1 MNIMSKM
8 KILLPYRDSCDRE
21 ITSSVVSG
29 GGEQFCKLI
38 NKNFINV
45 EVLKVPSKAEQSW
58 SVKEKYDLQKKIVET
73 AEDVNADIIISN
85 FPSSIYNGK
94 YITQSKI
101 PVMIVMHNRF
111 KMGSIFSRL
120 KFVSLLFESIKIRI
134 NKKTELQFITL
145 LCDRLIAD
153 DIFYYNLF
161 IKLINKLSK

>member
-1 MNIMSKM
+1 MSTM

-73 AEDVNADIIISN
+73 AEDVNADIIILLCIW
-85 FPSSIYNGK
+85 FHLSISCAGVLLVPLD
-94 YITQSKI
+94 ISA
-101 PVMIVMHNRF
+101 
-111 KMGSIFSRL
+111 S
-120 KFVSLLFESIKIRI
+120 VSLFNFSPFASGE
-134 NKKTELQFITL
+134 
-145 LCDRLIAD
+145 
-153 DIFYYNLF
+153 
-161 IKLINKLSK
+161 